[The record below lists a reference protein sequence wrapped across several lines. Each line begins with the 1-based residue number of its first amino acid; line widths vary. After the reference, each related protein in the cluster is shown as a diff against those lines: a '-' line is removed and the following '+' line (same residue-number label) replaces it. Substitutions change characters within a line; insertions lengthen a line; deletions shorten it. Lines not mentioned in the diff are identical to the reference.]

1 MKTVQKYIGLTSE
14 NATSLIGKTIKWKSP
29 SYRGNE
35 GYGGTFHINEVTFS
49 GQINGHVLNGDDLK
63 HAYLE
68 GNDYAY
74 SDDDRFVTF
83 VELD

>member
-1 MKTVQKYIGLTSE
+1 MKTTQKYLGLTKE
-14 NATSLIGKTIKWKSP
+14 NVTSLLGKTIKWKAP
-29 SYRGNE
+29 AYHAND
-35 GYGGTFHINEVTFS
+35 GYGGTFHINEITFS
-49 GQINGHVLNGDDLK
+49 GQINGIVIQGDDLK

-83 VELD
+83 LLTE